1 MALQYQRRAIRE
13 EKQLDKEKGAKAEAG
28 DLISIAQASEEFGI
42 NKSLI
47 RTAIKRGEVHSMQ
60 HPWGAR
66 VQRSEIAKLKA
77 EHERIEHERT
87 GR

>member
-1 MALQYQRRAIRE
+1 M
-13 EKQLDKEKGAKAEAG
+13 DKKTGTNGEAG
-28 DLISIAQASEEFGI
+28 DFISIAQASEEFGV

-47 RTAIKRGEVHSMQ
+47 RTAIKRGEVHGMQ
-60 HPWGAR
+60 HPWGVR
-66 VQRSEIAKLKA
+66 VPRSEIAKLKA